1 MKYHLSM
8 EVIQMKKIYYEAG
21 SKIRFLREE
30 KHYTREHLAELAD
43 ISPKFLYEV
52 ENGQKGFSAD
62 SLYRLAEALD
72 TNSDYI
78 LFGKYRGKI
87 DDEAQRILNLFE
99 EPKKEI
105 VIEIIELIYSFLDK

>member
-1 MKYHLSM
+1 MKN
-8 EVIQMKKIYYEAG
+8 IYYEAG

-62 SLYRLAEALD
+62 TLYRLAEALD

-87 DDEAQRILNLFE
+87 YDEAQRILNLFE

>member
-1 MKYHLSM
+1 M
-8 EVIQMKKIYYEAG
+8 
-21 SKIRFLREE
+21 
-30 KHYTREHLAELAD
+30 AELAD

-62 SLYRLAEALD
+62 TLYRLAEALD

-87 DDEAQRILNLFE
+87 YDEAQRILNLFE

>member
-52 ENGQKGFSAD
+52 EN
-62 SLYRLAEALD
+62 
-72 TNSDYI
+72 
-78 LFGKYRGKI
+78 
-87 DDEAQRILNLFE
+87 
-99 EPKKEI
+99 
-105 VIEIIELIYSFLDK
+105 